1 MSDERHLTE
10 KTLSTSIV
18 YDGDFLRMER
28 LVVELPNG
36 ATSTRDIVRHP
47 GAVGVFAIDAHDN
60 VLLVRQFRTALGRT
74 MLEIPA
80 GKLEEGEDPLIAAQ
94 RELSEETG
102 CSAGS
107 LTRLVPVVTA
117 AGFCDEVIE
126 LFLAT
131 DLTIGTAHAD
141 EDEFVEVEWM
151 PLAQLLEHIASG
163 RIDDSKTMVAAL
175 LYSYLRA

>member
-1 MSDERHLTE
+1 MSDESHLTE
-10 KTLSTSIV
+10 KTLSTSVV

-47 GAVGVFAIDAHDN
+47 GAVGVFAIDGNDN
-60 VLLVRQFRTALGRT
+60 VLLVRQYRTALGRT

-80 GKLEEGEDPLIAAQ
+80 GKLEAGEDPLVAAQ

-102 CSAGS
+102 CSAAS
-107 LTRLVPVVTA
+107 FAPLVPVATA

-126 LFLAT
+126 LFLAA
-131 DLTIGTAHAD
+131 DLTIGEAHAD

-151 PLAQLLEHIASG
+151 PLAQLLDHIVSG
-163 RIDDSKTMVAAL
+163 RVDDSKTMVATL
-175 LYSYLRA
+175 LYQHLRS